1 MFRRGWF
8 FALIVA
14 VLAPTAC
21 KMTIDPVRPGPRWSS
36 AALGLFH
43 TCGLVDD
50 IAYCFGDDR
59 TGQLGAQSLGD
70 ATCLANGVLSPC
82 RAQPA
87 RVNGPSFTEI
97 ASGWLQTCGVA
108 SDGTWCW
115 GSGSS
120 DGHAARTDMPVRV
133 TSTRFAALASRQ
145 SSFCG
150 ATSDGD
156 VQCWPVGASFP
167 VATTTY
173 AVKLATLSGSYSHL
187 CGLTSS
193 GDAYCW
199 GANEHGQ
206 LGTGDTVA
214 QNAPTHAAGS
224 LKFTKISAGFART
237 CAIATDRHAYCTG
250 GTLWTWTP
258 QPDDSLNSTHFVRVQ
273 GNDEF
278 TSVTVG
284 GGIACGVT
292 TTGEGKCWGS
302 NNNKQLGTGS
312 VSGTTATP
320 HTVDGAHRFRD
331 IIAGAY
337 HACGITVEGEMYCW
351 GFDHSGQL
359 GSLGFPDTCT
369 LSDEFYACT
378 GTPVLVPEPE

>member
-1 MFRRGWF
+1 VRR
-8 FALIVA
+8 ALILFVVVAAAARADATRAAQPTA
-14 VLAPTAC
+14 VLVELFTSEGCSDCPPADVVLARLVAEQPIAGAEVIALGEHVDYWDRLGW
-21 KMTIDPVRPGPRWSS
+21 KDRFSS
-36 AALGLFH
+36 AALTNRQQVYAARFNLDSVY
-43 TCGLVDD
+43 TPQMVVD
-50 IAYCFGDDR
+50 G
-59 TGQLGAQSLGD
+59 
-70 ATCLANGVLSPC
+70 
-82 RAQPA
+82 RAQF
-87 RVNGPSFTEI
+87 VG
-97 ASGWLQTCGVA
+97 
-108 SDGTWCW
+108 
-115 GSGSS
+115 S
-120 DGHAARTDMPVRV
+120 DGHAARTDIPVRV

-150 ATSDGD
+150 NTSDGD
-156 VQCWPVGASFP
+156 VRCWPVGASFP
-167 VATTTY
+167 VATTGY
-173 AVKLATLSGSYSHL
+173 AVKLVTLTGSYGHV

-214 QNAPTHAAGS
+214 QSAPTHAVTS

-250 GTLWTWTP
+250 GTVWTWTP
-258 QPDDSLNSTHFVRVQ
+258 QPDDSLNSTRFVRVQ

-378 GTPVLVPEPE
+378 GTPVLVPKPQ